1 MKIPRKL
8 KIRRS
13 KWTVKFDD
21 KIEQTEKA
29 VGLCIRSTK
38 QIFISPNQ
46 DRNEIEETFIHELL
60 HACWPEDVCSDRL
73 EEKIIAPMAGI
84 LYSALKEGRLLVPGA
99 HAPATDAKRA
109 KLKKTSSRKRKA

>member
-1 MKIPRKL
+1 MKIPHKL

-60 HACWPEDVCSDRL
+60 HACWPEDICSDRL
-73 EEKIIAPMAGI
+73 EEKIVAPMAEV
-84 LYSALKEGRLLVPGA
+84 LYNALKESKLLVPGL
-99 HAPATDAKRA
+99 HQPAIGAKRA
-109 KLKKTSSRKRKA
+109 KPKKTSSRKRKA